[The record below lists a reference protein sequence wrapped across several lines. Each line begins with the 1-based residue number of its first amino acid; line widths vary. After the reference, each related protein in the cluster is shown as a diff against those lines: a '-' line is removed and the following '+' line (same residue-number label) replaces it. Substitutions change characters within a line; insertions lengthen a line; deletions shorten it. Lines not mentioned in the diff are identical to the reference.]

1 MKSPAPYLVVSE
13 LDCTGYI
20 IGYFETI
27 PQAEKVLEELMNKY
41 QHANKGQGE
50 QLFEKAMNYPT
61 YKIHPTSN
69 YSIQN
74 KYCCHTNG
82 EYSRYIICT
91 DYEGFSLNQF
101 ILDRGSTI
109 YLFDIQQ
116 YDIDSGGFVKG
127 FLNLI
132 AN

>member
-82 EYSRYIICT
+82 EYSRYTRCILLKVKN
-91 DYEGFSLNQF
+91 SLRSAESFQIF
-101 ILDRGSTI
+101 
-109 YLFDIQQ
+109 F
-116 YDIDSGGFVKG
+116 
-127 FLNLI
+127 
-132 AN
+132 